1 MTDAG
6 GRSRDILGTW
16 CGGVLVLGAALTPL
30 LAWLAPLGFAPLLA
44 VMGLLSLPAIRLRNE
59 DRPLAV
65 VLLAGLLWAGISTT
79 WSPFLPKHTEDSSA
93 LKLAFEL
100 PLYWSAV
107 CGARRA
113 SPRLQRLAL
122 QVLAFG
128 LAALGLLLLV
138 EAYTGGEVYR
148 RLHVAFYEPI
158 RPDLAG
164 KNLGETCFVL
174 ALLWPLAAAG
184 ARRSGA
190 PGWLAVPMVAAV
202 LVASVPFKADAPMLS
217 VPLSILVGLAVL
229 RWPRRGPL
237 LFAGLAGV
245 IYLTMPAIYMAV
257 QETLRATG
265 TTVDL
270 PLSYAMRVGYWSH
283 AMDWISLQPVRG
295 WGLDSSR
302 AFSPGIVLHPHNG
315 PLQIWLELGAL
326 GALLAAAAW
335 WLTLSRLSDD
345 RSDLARAAIAGSAAT
360 YLLFSGVNFG
370 VWQEW
375 WLALAA
381 LVGVTAAALAGAK
394 AQRTS
399 T

>member
-1 MTDAG
+1 MTNAG
-6 GRSRDILGTW
+6 GRSRDILGVW
-16 CGGVLVLGAALTPL
+16 CGGVLVLGAGLTPL
-30 LAWLAPLGFAPLLA
+30 LAWLGPLGFAPLLA
-44 VMGLLSLPAIRLRNE
+44 VMGLLSLPAIRLRPE

-65 VLLAGLLWAGISTT
+65 VLLAALLWAGISTT
-79 WSPFLPKHTEDSSA
+79 WSPFQPKHSEDSAA

-128 LAALGLLLLV
+128 LAGLGLLLLA
-138 EAYTGGEVYR
+138 EAYLGGELYR

-174 ALLWPLAAAG
+174 ALLWPVAAAG
-184 ARRSGA
+184 ARRAGA
-190 PGWLAVPMVAAV
+190 PGWLAVPMIAGV
-202 LVASVPFKADAPMLS
+202 LVASVPFKADAPMIS
-217 VPLSILVGLAVL
+217 VALAILVGLAML
-229 RWPRRGPL
+229 RWPKRGPQ
-237 LFAGLAGV
+237 LFAGAAGV
-245 IYLTMPAIYMAV
+245 VFLAMPALYMAV

-265 TTVDL
+265 TTIDL

-315 PLQIWLELGAL
+315 PLQVWLELGAV

-335 WLTLSRLSDD
+335 WLMLSRLSDEKA
-345 RSDLARAAIAGSAAT
+345 DLARAGIAGSAAA
-360 YLLFSGVNFG
+360 YLLFAGVNFG
-370 VWQEW
+370 LWQEW
-375 WLALAA
+375 WLALGA
-381 LVGVTAAALAGAK
+381 LVAVAAAALTGLK
-394 AQRTS
+394 AQRSS

>member
-1 MTDAG
+1 MTNAG

-16 CGGVLVLGAALTPL
+16 CGAILVLGAAVTPL
-30 LAWLAPLGFAPLLA
+30 LAWLGPLGFAPLLA

-65 VLLAGLLWAGISTT
+65 VLLGGLLWAGISTT
-79 WSPFLPKHTEDSSA
+79 WSPFLPKHTQDSTA

-113 SPRLQRLAL
+113 SPRLQKLGL

-128 LAALGLLLLV
+128 LAGLGLLLLV
-138 EAYTGGEVYR
+138 EAYTGGELYR

-174 ALLWPLAAAG
+174 ALLWPVAAAG
-184 ARRSGA
+184 ARRAGA
-190 PGWLAVPMVAAV
+190 PGWLAVPMVAGV

-217 VPLSILVGLAVL
+217 VALAVL
-229 RWPRRGPL
+229 AGLATLRWPKRAPV
-237 LFAGLAGV
+237 LFAGAAGV
-245 IYLTMPAIYMAV
+245 LYLTAPAIFMAV
-257 QETLRATG
+257 QETLRATRV
-265 TTVDL
+265 TIDL

-315 PLQIWLELGAL
+315 PLQVWLELGVL
-326 GALLAAAAW
+326 GALFAAAAW
-335 WLTLSRLSDD
+335 WLMLSRLSDEKA
-345 RSDLARAAIAGSAAT
+345 DLARAGIAGSAAA

-375 WLALAA
+375 WLALGA
-381 LVGVTAAALAGAK
+381 LVAVAAAALAGAK

>member
-1 MTDAG
+1 MTNAG
-6 GRSRDILGTW
+6 GRSRDILGSW
-16 CGGVLVLGAALTPL
+16 CGAVLVFGAALTPV

-44 VMGLLSLPAIRLRNE
+44 VMGLFSLPALRLRNE

-79 WSPFLPKHTEDSSA
+79 WSPFQPKHTEDSSA

-100 PLYWSAV
+100 PLYWSAI

-113 SPRLQRLAL
+113 SPRLQKLAL

-128 LAALGLLLLV
+128 LAALGLVLLA
-138 EAYTGGEVYR
+138 EAYTGGELYR

-174 ALLWPLAAAG
+174 ALLWPVAAAG
-184 ARRSGA
+184 ARRAGA
-190 PGWLAVPMVAAV
+190 PGWLAVPMVAGV

-217 VPLSILVGLAVL
+217 VPLAILIGLAVL
-229 RWPRRGPL
+229 RWPRRTPV
-237 LFAGLAGV
+237 LFAGVAGV
-245 IYLTMPAIYMAV
+245 IYLAMPALYMAV

-265 TTVDL
+265 IVIDL
-270 PLSYAMRVGYWSH
+270 PRSYAMRVGYWSH
-283 AMDWISLQPVRG
+283 AMDWISLQTVRG

-335 WLTLSRLSDD
+335 WLMLLRLADEKP
-345 RSDLARAAIAGSAAT
+345 DLARAGIAGSAAA

-375 WLALAA
+375 WLALGA
-381 LVGVTAAALAGAK
+381 LVAVAAAALAGVK